1 MSIEVNYKRA
11 LNELHSNSKLADL
24 QIKNWRG
31 AMELAPAVIET
42 LKAFDGKKITKR
54 LETALQKINPNFRVV
69 ANIYGNGWECY
80 VYFDERHVKKGEH
93 WEYIK
98 ESEFYFFN
106 CYKNDVLN
114 AEEVINIINK
124 TCERQKESIE
134 HFLENFKNA
143 EKILKRR
150 AELMNELNA
159 IHDELHYMFN
169 DYADIKATRLYK

>member
-11 LNELHSNSKLADL
+11 LNELHGNSKLADL

-42 LKAFDGKKITKR
+42 LKTFDGKKITKR
-54 LETALQKINPNFRVV
+54 LETALQKINPH
-69 ANIYGNGWECY
+69 IYMRKNEYGLGWCCY
-80 VYFDERHVKKGEH
+80 IYFDDVRVQKGEY

-98 ESEFYFFN
+98 ERDFYFFN
-106 CYKNDVLN
+106 YYKNDVLN
-114 AEEVINIINK
+114 AEEVINTINK
-124 TCERQKESIE
+124 TCEHKKESIE

-169 DYADIKATRLYK
+169 EYADINASRLYK

>member
-1 MSIEVNYKRA
+1 MSIQVNYQRA

-31 AMELAPAVIET
+31 AIELAPAVIEV
-42 LKAFDGKKITKR
+42 LKTFDGKKITKR
-54 LETALQKINPNFRVV
+54 LETALQKINPHIRVV
-69 ANIYGNGWECY
+69 ANSYGLGWSCY
-80 VYFDERHVKKGEH
+80 VYFDELNVKKGEH

-98 ESEFYFFN
+98 EREFYFFN
-106 CYKNDVLN
+106 YYKNDVLN
-114 AEEVINIINK
+114 AEEVINIVNK
-124 TCERQKESIE
+124 ACEHKKESIE

-169 DYADIKATRLYK
+169 DYADINATRLYK

>member
-1 MSIEVNYKRA
+1 MSIQVDYRRA
-11 LNELHSNSKLADL
+11 LNELHGNKKLADL

-31 AMELAPAVIET
+31 AMELAPAVIEV
-42 LKAFDGKKITKR
+42 LKTFDGKKITKR

-69 ANIYGNGWECY
+69 ANSCGLGWSCY
-80 VYFDERHVKKGEH
+80 LYFDELNAKKGEH

-98 ESEFYFFN
+98 EREFYFFN
-106 CYKNDVLN
+106 YYKNDVLN
-114 AEEVINIINK
+114 AEEVINIVNK
-124 TCERQKESIE
+124 ACEYKKQSIE

-169 DYADIKATRLYK
+169 DYADINATRLYK